1 VRKTKHT
8 HEDYEEFG
16 QWLDRAHDTLRE
28 LHCKVHRMWT
38 LWDPDG
44 RPSPSAYEKQ
54 VQEIGRSLADLQS
67 KIALEFHSETHEAEI
82 APGKPRA
89 PSPFGRGRP

>member
-8 HEDYEEFG
+8 HEDYEESG
-16 QWLDRAHDTLRE
+16 RWLDRAHAILRE
-28 LHCKVHRMWT
+28 LHRKVHRMWT

-54 VQEIGRSLADLQS
+54 VREIGRSLADLQS
-67 KIALEFHSETHEAEI
+67 KIALEFHSEIYESESP
-82 APGKPRA
+82 PGKPRA
-89 PSPFGRGRP
+89 PSPFDRGRP